1 MKFSFLP
8 EEIKSQID
16 RNLIEHEALALA
28 RSNMAMDGHM
38 GESFI
43 VAYAEIL
50 YFFTKAMGSSQYTKI
65 ESSYSDIDEMTVT
78 SDSKHSIISVKIGR
92 KKYTFKFAPL
102 ILKDLEKVLEKWLS
116 GSISPFIA
124 LLSALM
130 YLAAADNNV
139 TDEEHAYITKL
150 ANEDETL
157 LNIAHDFYHK
167 IHIETLLDMMSQYDE
182 DQKFCIM
189 ANMLELAMC
198 DGVIHSNE
206 LKLLRQFAK
215 HMNISDEEYET
226 VKQILLIKNQIGIL
240 KRKPQ

>member
-16 RNLIEHEALALA
+16 KNLIDHEALALA
-28 RSNMAMDGHM
+28 RSNMAVDGHI

-43 VAYAEIL
+43 VAYEEIVYL
-50 YFFTKAMGSSQYTKI
+50 FTKAMGSSEFTKI
-65 ESSYSDIDEMTVT
+65 VAAYTDIDEMSVT
-78 SDSKHSIISVKIGR
+78 SEKKHSIITLKIGR

-102 ILKDLEKVLEKWLS
+102 ILKDLEKVLEKWMTC
-116 GSISPFIA
+116 SISPFIV

-130 YLAAADNNV
+130 YLASADNKV
-139 TDEEHAYITKL
+139 SEEEHAYITKL
-150 ANEDETL
+150 ANEDEKI
-157 LNIAHDFYHK
+157 LNVAHDFYHK
-167 IHIETLLDMMSQYDE
+167 VHIESLLDMISQYDE

-189 ANMLELAMC
+189 ANLLELAMC

-215 HMNISDEEYET
+215 QMNIGDDEYET

-240 KRKPQ
+240 KK